1 MRIDQSERAELIWDL
16 KQIGMRLAALER
28 RPMSNEENKEIRII
42 CQSFDEL
49 TFKLNKFIEKNGVTN
64 VITKR
69 TIKETETKAN
79 ANRGIGSW

>member
-28 RPMSNEENKEIRII
+28 RPMSDQENKEILII

-69 TIKETETKAN
+69 AIEETKTKTD

>member
-69 TIKETETKAN
+69 TIEEAKTKTN
-79 ANRGIGSW
+79 ANR

>member
-49 TFKLNKFIEKNGVTN
+49 TFKLNNFIEKNGVTN

-69 TIKETETKAN
+69 TIKETEIKAN
-79 ANRGIGSW
+79 ANRGVRGW

>member
-69 TIKETETKAN
+69 TIEEAKTKAN
-79 ANRGIGSW
+79 ANR

>member
-1 MRIDQSERAELIWDL
+1 MRLDESERAELIWYF

-28 RPMSNEENKEIRII
+28 RARAADQNREIRII

-49 TFKLNKFIEKNGVTN
+49 TFKLNKFIEKNGETN

-69 TIKETETKAN
+69 ATKETETKTN
-79 ANRGIGSW
+79 ANRGVGGW